1 MQVLTT
7 TPLPS
12 PFPTGANPDE
22 YETLISHA
30 LDIGLDMIGVSFHV
44 GSLAK
49 SGKAFHRA
57 IECV

>member
-7 TPLPS
+7 TPPP